1 MPAKRTYADLVGN
14 RWVDLDNY
22 YSKLITDAQTGCELW
37 TGVQSSIGYG
47 FIGFRDAI
55 TDKRGMMTAHRLAL
69 MQKLD
74 REIAP
79 GMNANH
85 TCHNK
90 LCCNPDHLYE
100 GTQQQKI
107 ADMVADGIN
116 AGRAPGQLVG
126 PYLHKQ
132 HARTYRYSEEEINWV
147 RNAPA
152 AEIATRYGISHKRA
166 STMKGAFRSGYRWLP
181 YEKVNLVRGRRA
193 KKLDKPE

>member
-1 MPAKRTYADLVGN
+1 MPAKRQYQDLVGD
-14 RWVDLDNY
+14 RWVNLDHY
-22 YSKLITDAQTGCELW
+22 FSKIKTDPVTGCEVW

-47 FIGFRDAI
+47 FIGFRDAV
-55 TDKRGMMTAHRLAL
+55 TDKRGMMTTHRLAL

-74 REIAP
+74 RPIAP

-107 ADMVADGIN
+107 AEMVADGRN
-116 AGRAPGQLVG
+116 SGRAPGQQVG

-132 HARTYRYSEEEINWV
+132 HARTYRYSEEEIQWI
-147 RNAPA
+147 RNAPIK
-152 AEIATRYGISHKRA
+152 EIAVKYGLEYQRA
-166 STMKGAFRSGYRWLP
+166 ASMKGAFRSGYRWLP
-181 YEKVNLVRGRRA
+181 YTKINRNPGRP